1 MARKSACAKTS
12 RARQVLFNLLRALYR
27 EHPVKIDI
35 AGTVDSIAQITPEL
49 LYSCY
54 RTFYNLNNMALVV
67 AGSATAEQVLAVAD
81 RLLPASGRRRTGQT
95 GAAGG
100 AGAGSTAVYRA
111 DDAGGLAAVLSGI

>member
-81 RLLPASGRRRTGQT
+81 RLLPASGDGERVKRRCRRSRCRQY
-95 GAAGG
+95 
-100 AGAGSTAVYRA
+100 SRI
-111 DDAGGLAAVLSGI
+111 SSR